1 MFKLPRVFAGAGI
14 LLLAFLFFSCSKMR
28 TFMEEG
34 RFCSDY
40 DYGLVESASAPP
52 HPPDVCVTPET
63 VKLGRFLFYDVNL
76 SKGKNQSCASCHKQ
90 NLGFSDG
97 LTRAIGS
104 TGRVHPRNSIAIANA
119 GYFSP
124 YTWSNPTLKRLD
136 NQTLVPFFSENTA
149 TTIEEL
155 AISGIEHVVAARLQS
170 DPKYVAMFAEAFGEN
185 TIDVIHIARAIAA
198 FEVTMISD
206 QSPFDRNAMTS
217 SAIRG
222 KRIFESEIGGC
233 YHCHGGKNFNID
245 DTLGILSFQNIGL
258 YNVRNKGDYP
268 DQALHGPAA
277 ALQTQGLSQTS
288 GKETDRGKF
297 RTPSLR
303 NVAVTAPYMHDGSL
317 KTLREVI
324 EVFNAGGRNITT
336 GPFAGDGRKNPH
348 KDPRIRQ
355 LDLTEMQKSDLI
367 EFLKSLTDDC
377 YLTDP
382 RLSDPNL
389 SKPIQP
395 DYCRTISTDRQ

>member
-1 MFKLPRVFAGAGI
+1 MRELSQTKFRFFGRPDSRDRFDRSSSSAQFDCDRKCRI
-14 LLLAFLFFSCSKMR
+14 LFPLH
-28 TFMEEG
+28 
-34 RFCSDY
+34 
-40 DYGLVESASAPP
+40 LVES
-52 HPPDVCVTPET
+52 DFET
-63 VKLGRFLFYDVNL
+63 LG
-76 SKGKNQSCASCHKQ
+76 QSDS
-90 NLGFSDG
+90 S
-97 LTRAIGS
+97 S
-104 TGRVHPRNSIAIANA
+104 
-119 GYFSP
+119 
-124 YTWSNPTLKRLD
+124 
-136 NQTLVPFFSENTA
+136 FFSENTA